1 MNQWSFSQTTYPRK
15 IVINNDTLIVISP
28 EQLYNV
34 NMLIINY
41 QECQDLL
48 KIEKKES
55 FDKQNIINIQDSAL
69 ITAQKLV
76 SNKDQENVILL
87 DQKKFL
93 EKKIK
98 RQQIK
103 TKVGIPLG
111 VIFGFGIGLLIFK

>member
-1 MNQWSFSQTTYPRK
+1 MNQWSFSQTTYPKK
-15 IVINNDTLIVISP
+15 IVINNDTLIVIS
-28 EQLYNV
+28 EKQLYDV

-41 QECQDLL
+41 HECQELL

-55 FDKQNIINIQDSAL
+55 FDKQSLINIQDSAL
-69 ITAQKLV
+69 ITAQKLI
-76 SNKDQENVILL
+76 SNKDEENIILS
-87 DQKKFL
+87 DQKKIL